1 MQRMNGWH
9 PYIMTDVV
17 RSPTAAHM
25 IWPYMLLIISWC
37 LNIGF
42 GHPEQLPLG
51 FSLACLWHLA
61 EVRNSLIKQEKI
73 VTVGSVE
80 REDDVLNS
88 CNTYIIISNEPIC
101 NYPHSRQWLLCH
113 MLTSD
118 TDSEDM
124 WLE

>member
-1 MQRMNGWH
+1 MNGWH

-51 FSLACLWHLA
+51 SL
-61 EVRNSLIKQEKI
+61 
-73 VTVGSVE
+73 
-80 REDDVLNS
+80 
-88 CNTYIIISNEPIC
+88 
-101 NYPHSRQWLLCH
+101 
-113 MLTSD
+113 
-118 TDSEDM
+118 
-124 WLE
+124 